1 MENKIHV
8 PNHQP
13 ASKYAALTLEELG
26 IQRERFVSCNQ
37 CIMGVHRVLAPQPQR
52 SHPDGVDGESP
63 EKCLALIVGGTSG
76 KGILK
81 LENRTRFSLGKC

>member
-8 PNHQP
+8 PNHQT
-13 ASKYAALTLEELG
+13 ASKRGALTLEELG

-37 CIMGVHRVLAPQPQR
+37 CIMGVHRVLPPQPQR

-63 EKCLALIVGGTSG
+63 
-76 KGILK
+76 
-81 LENRTRFSLGKC
+81 